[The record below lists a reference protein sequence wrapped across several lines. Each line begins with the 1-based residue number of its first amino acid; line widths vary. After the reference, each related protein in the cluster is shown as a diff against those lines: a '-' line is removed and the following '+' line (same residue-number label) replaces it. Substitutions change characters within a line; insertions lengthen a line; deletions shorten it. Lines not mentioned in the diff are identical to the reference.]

1 VTRETIRCDGRILAL
16 DLGKR
21 RIGLALSD
29 ELRITAQGLQTLER
43 TNMREDLARLA
54 RLVDERGVSLIL
66 IGNPLHMD
74 GSESAQSNW
83 VRQFADKLRAC
94 TGRPV
99 ELWDERLTTVEA
111 ERMLRET
118 GMSREKRGR
127 AVDRVAAVIL
137 LESYLGSLAARDRN
151 EASE

>member
-1 VTRETIRCDGRILAL
+1 
-16 DLGKR
+16 
-21 RIGLALSD
+21 
-29 ELRITAQGLQTLER
+29 
-43 TNMREDLARLA
+43 MREDLAKLTRLA
-54 RLVDERGVSLIL
+54 DERGVSLIL

-83 VRQFADKLRAC
+83 VRQFADKLRVC
-94 TGRPV
+94 TGRAV

-137 LESYLGSLAARDRN
+137 LESYLGSLAARDHS
-151 EASE
+151 EAPE